1 MAKLNL
7 VLEKVPLLRCH
18 CARGALWRGVSES
31 CSERAVSE
39 RTVSES
45 ARSESA
51 MRESAVVY

>member
-7 VLEKVPLLRCH
+7 VLEKVPLPRC
-18 CARGALWRGVSES
+18 GALWRGVSES

-45 ARSESA
+45 A